1 MLPVPKKNNAACLA
15 SMTCDCHVEGLGTEE
30 AADQI
35 VMMGMRMKSGVEMAP
50 TI

>member
-1 MLPVPKKNNAACLA
+1 MLPVLKSNAGCLV
-15 SMTCDCHVEGLGTEE
+15 SMNSDCYVEGLGTEE
-30 AADQI
+30 PADQI